1 MFGFYNLLPY
11 KVERMHYFPLAVIW
25 CAPKAD
31 IHWNIIPKIT
41 IFSNNKK
48 MFSYVGFHISLLR
61 NAMTRSSC
69 QRPNSTGT
77 SRCQSFMCQDAI
89 HREIYPNSFFF
100 VGGLPYQP
108 LPPKKYESL
117 LSSLHLACYQ
127 ILQIFP
133 NFWVTNAHNLQV
145 FIFSQTFQKFADLKK
160 FAALPQMLP
169 KY

>member
-89 HREIYPNSFFF
+89 HREIYPNSFFLWG
-100 VGGLPYQP
+100 VCLTNPSPQKNMSPYYR
-108 LPPKKYESL
+108 LCIWRVIKFYR
-117 LSSLHLACYQ
+117 
-127 ILQIFP
+127 
-133 NFWVTNAHNLQV
+133 
-145 FIFSQTFQKFADLKK
+145 FSQTSGLRMHTICRFLYFLKLFK
-160 FAALPQMLP
+160 NSQT
-169 KY
+169 